1 MFYFR
6 KATTLFKRQIQALV
20 LGAAFLFILLSFV
33 PYSFSNRVWQ
43 TNLLDE
49 LMELQINQEIE
60 IVEKGKEAMKHQQT
74 CFISNSKAVK
84 KA

>member
-60 IVEKGKEAMKHQQT
+60 IVEKRKEAMKHQQT